1 MSAGINYKI
10 NREAGGRLH
19 WHDIDSS
26 NSRSVYSPHLRRAV
40 KMEVEVEVTLWG
52 SVIADKSYDVM
63 EYAAM
68 NGTGTYTGKVPPKPR
83 RKRNRDTVK
92 SQK

>member
-19 WHDIDSS
+19 WHDIGSS

-40 KMEVEVEVTLWG
+40 KMEVEVEVTHGEAL
-52 SVIADKSYDVM
+52 SPISPYDVM